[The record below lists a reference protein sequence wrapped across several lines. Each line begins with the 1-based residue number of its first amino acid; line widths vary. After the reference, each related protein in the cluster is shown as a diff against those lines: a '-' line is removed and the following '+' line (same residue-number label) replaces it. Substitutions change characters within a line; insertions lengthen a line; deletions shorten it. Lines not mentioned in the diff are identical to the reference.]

1 LGREIFDVLTKQSRE
16 LLENEFRKVF
26 ATGEIQRIEQET
38 ITQSGE
44 TNHWLISKIPMRA
57 NESDEVSHVITV
69 GENITG
75 RVKSDRAVARAEKL
89 AAVGRLAAGVVHEI
103 NNPLATIAACAESLE
118 KRIEEGVFGN
128 SADAEDL
135 REYLGLIRDEAF
147 RCKNITNGLLDFSR
161 LRAGNQVPINLAEL
175 IKITARLVTHQ
186 NRGDNVQIEVE
197 AATRFP
203 FVLGDEGQ
211 LQQAVV
217 ALATNAIDA
226 MPDGGT
232 LTLRATRS
240 GGQAI
245 VEITDTG
252 VGIQPE
258 NLAKIFDPFFTTK
271 DVGRGTGLGLAVC
284 YGIVSEHGGR
294 LDVRSTVGVG
304 TTFTISLPI
313 ASDSV

>member
-1 LGREIFDVLTKQSRE
+1 
-16 LLENEFRKVF
+16 
-26 ATGEIQRIEQET
+26 
-38 ITQSGE
+38 
-44 TNHWLISKIPMRA
+44 
-57 NESDEVSHVITV
+57 
-69 GENITG
+69 
-75 RVKSDRAVARAEKL
+75 
-89 AAVGRLAAGVVHEI
+89 
-103 NNPLATIAACAESLE
+103 
-118 KRIEEGVFGN
+118 
-128 SADAEDL
+128 
-135 REYLGLIRDEAF
+135 
-147 RCKNITNGLLDFSR
+147 

-175 IKITARLVTHQ
+175 IKSTARLVTHQ
-186 NRGDNVQIEVE
+186 NRGDNIQIEVE

-203 FVLGDEGQ
+203 YVLGDEGQ

-232 LTLRATRS
+232 LSLRAKRS

-258 NLAKIFDPFFTTK
+258 NLTKIFDPFFTTK

-294 LDVRSTVGVG
+294 LDVRSNVGVG

>member
-1 LGREIFDVLTKQSRE
+1 
-16 LLENEFRKVF
+16 
-26 ATGEIQRIEQET
+26 
-38 ITQSGE
+38 
-44 TNHWLISKIPMRA
+44 
-57 NESDEVSHVITV
+57 
-69 GENITG
+69 
-75 RVKSDRAVARAEKL
+75 VKSDRAVARAEKL

-175 IKITARLVTHQ
+175 IKTTARLVTHQ
-186 NRGDNVQIEVE
+186 NRGDNIQIEVE

-203 FVLGDEGQ
+203 YVLGDEGQ

-232 LTLRATRS
+232 LSLRAKRS

-258 NLAKIFDPFFTTK
+258 NLTKIFDPFFTTK

-294 LDVRSTVGVG
+294 LDVRSNVGVG